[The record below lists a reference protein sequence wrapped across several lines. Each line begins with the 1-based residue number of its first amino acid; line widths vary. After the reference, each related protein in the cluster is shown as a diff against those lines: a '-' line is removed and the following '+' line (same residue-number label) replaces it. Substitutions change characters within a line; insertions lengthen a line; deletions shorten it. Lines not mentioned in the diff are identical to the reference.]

1 MPLSSTI
8 FRVTVGAL
16 LGACAW
22 LVFNTTLPLFPIW
35 VRFLLGWFLFTLG
48 PGFAVGSRLTR
59 DLDRLRRV
67 IVLLGIGSAATP
79 VLIDTLGR
87 LNLVPIF
94 PYVTAALVG
103 AGVAVPDHGNEKP
116 PRADVIACGGLIFL
130 TVILGVVVFGH
141 RLDTNSAGV
150 FVYGDYD
157 TADLGYYAAE
167 ASEASHTVPPLASYY
182 SGHRLNAAYY
192 PHLVL
197 GMINRFMAV
206 PVLSM
211 YYRYAWPTFLSLS
224 ALTAFVLVGSIASRA
239 TAVLAVVLILVGGD
253 FSYLAAWFLPHDT
266 YQWDYLLWPTNFLS
280 PTMEVQH
287 FATWGPSL
295 PLIFTTLYAA
305 VRGFQTRAYGWTI
318 MSAFLMAVLF
328 EFKPFAFIVL
338 MAGACAAMVFAH
350 GDWAVRRR
358 LAWMV
363 GLSVVFSLPF
373 VVGAATIDPGDRRSR
388 LVIDPFLLPKRML
401 IKTDLTDAFMNA
413 ANRLAPWPSAHTWV
427 FLLLASVVFL
437 VVGIGMRWLAAPGVW
452 KALRRKGAGDAA
464 AWRLLAWGS
473 VAGIAIPFVLA
484 TDPYVDTLQ
493 FHLTGLYLAW
503 IFAAV
508 ALAGLARAR
517 PKTGCLV
524 VAGVIAA
531 ALPSSLHYVGRKW
544 TDADRPP
551 KAVLTRAELTI
562 AEQLRQYDPETTVVL
577 HDRPLAPSLTTIVA
591 ARRIVLGWDVR
602 YSAVGGEDR
611 LRDVNAFYTSIDR
624 NADEAFEIL
633 RRYRVT
639 HVIVRTPPDRVHP
652 SIIARLK
659 PVLQFPDVALYAV
672 PPLTGP

>member
-1 MPLSSTI
+1 MIAGAALGAGAWLALHAPLS
-8 FRVTVGAL
+8 L
-16 LGACAW
+16 L
-22 LVFNTTLPLFPIW
+22 PIW
-35 VRFLLGWFLFTLG
+35 IRFLLGWLLFTLG
-48 PGFAVGSRLTR
+48 PGIAVGSRLTR
-59 DLDRLRRV
+59 DLDPLRRV
-67 IVLLGIGSAATP
+67 IVLLGIGSAAAP
-79 VLIDTLGR
+79 VLIHTLGR
-87 LNLVPIF
+87 LNLVSVF
-94 PYVTAALVG
+94 PYVAAALVG
-103 AGVAVPDHGNEKP
+103 AGLAIRDHGEEKLS
-116 PRADVIACGGLIFL
+116 RSDVLACAGLVSL
-130 TVILGVVVFGH
+130 TVILGVVAFGH
-141 RLDTNSAGV
+141 RLETNSAGV

-211 YYRYAWPTFLSLS
+211 YYRYAWPTFLTLS
-224 ALTAFVLVGSIASRA
+224 SLTAFVVVSSIASRA
-239 TAVLAVVLILVGGD
+239 TAVLAVILILVGGD
-253 FSYLAAWFLPHDT
+253 FSYLAAWFLPHNT

-305 VRGFQTRAYGWTI
+305 VRGFQTRAYGWTVL
-318 MSAFLMAVLF
+318 SALLMAVLF

-338 MAGACAAMVFAH
+338 IAGACAATVFAH

-358 LAWMV
+358 LAWMI
-363 GLSVVFSLPF
+363 GLSILFSLPF
-373 VVGAATIDPGDRRSR
+373 LIAAATIDPSDRRSR

-401 IKTDLTDAFMNA
+401 IKTDLTEAFMSA
-413 ANRLAPWPSAHTWV
+413 VNRVAPWPSVRTWM
-427 FLLLASVVFL
+427 FLLMASVVFL
-437 VVGIGMRWLAAPGVW
+437 VGGVGVRWLAAPRVW
-452 KALRRKGAGDAA
+452 KALRRKGDGDAA

-473 VAGIAIPFVLA
+473 IAGVVIPFVVA

-503 IFAAV
+503 IFVAV
-508 ALAGLARAR
+508 ALADLARAR
-517 PKTGCLV
+517 PKTGRLV
-524 VAGVIAA
+524 IAAVIAA
-531 ALPSSLHYVGRKW
+531 ALPSSLHYLGRKW
-544 TDADRPP
+544 TDTDRPP
-551 KAVLTRAELTI
+551 KASLTRAELTI

-611 LRDVNAFYTSIDR
+611 LRDVNAFYTSVDR
-624 NADEAFEIL
+624 NPDEALEIL
-633 RRYRVT
+633 RRYKVT
-639 HVIVRTPPDRVHP
+639 HVIVRTPADRVHP
-652 SIIARLK
+652 SVIARLNA
-659 PVLQFPDVALYAV
+659 VLQFPEVALYAV
-672 PPLTGP
+672 PLLTGP